1 MKRVYAVAISLAMLV
16 AALVAVPGVAS
27 ASPATNRQAI
37 DYVIQRAL
45 SQRGVPFSYG
55 GGNASGPSAGI
66 VRDAPDASVVPDAN
80 VVPGLATVPGAA
92 VAPTAGAAQLGTPQL
107 GTAPAAGALP
117 AAGAMP
123 ATGAVPSSGAIP
135 HDGPVGFDASGLV
148 QYAFAGVGIKLP
160 RSSGEQYKVGRKITP
175 DQALPGDLLF
185 FGPDGTQSV
194 ALFLGNGQ
202 MLEASDSGV
211 TVSPVRTNGMAPYL
225 SRMIDWQ

>member
-1 MKRVYAVAISLAMLV
+1 MKRVYTVAISLAMLV
-16 AALVAVPGVAS
+16 AAPGVAT

-66 VRDAPDASVVPDAN
+66 VRDVPDASIIQDAN
-80 VVPGLATVPGAA
+80 VLPGLGTVPGATA
-92 VAPTAGAAQLGTPQL
+92 APTAGAAQLGTPQL
-107 GTAPAAGALP
+107 GTTPAAG
-117 AAGAMP
+117 
-123 ATGAVPSSGAIP
+123 TVPSAGAIP
-135 HDGPVGFDASGLV
+135 HNGAVGFDASGLV

-160 RSSGEQYKVGRKITP
+160 RSSGEQYKVGRKIAP
-175 DQALPGDLLF
+175 DQALPGDLIF
-185 FGPDGTQSV
+185 FGPDGSQSV

-202 MLEASDSGV
+202 MLEATDPAV